1 MASAPGALEQQAV
14 LWEGT
19 LQRQQ
24 YGELVQDVSE
34 NVYFFVT

>member
-1 MASAPGALEQQAV
+1 MASAPGAQQQQQAV

-34 NVYFFVT
+34 NL